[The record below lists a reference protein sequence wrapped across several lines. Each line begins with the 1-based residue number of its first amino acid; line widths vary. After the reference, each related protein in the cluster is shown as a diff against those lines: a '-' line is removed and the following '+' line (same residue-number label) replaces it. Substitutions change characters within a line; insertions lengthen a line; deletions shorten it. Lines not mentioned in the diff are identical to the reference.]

1 MLNKKQID
9 IVNYGL
15 IDATYRQSGKKCR
28 MTLAK
33 ETVGYPPFVVALFA
47 KNSPYTEAYNKQWC
61 KHLFSFQWIFRLQ
74 RQIEAGLID
83 YNVKK
88 SMVYDFLN
96 RI

>member
-47 KNSPYTEAYNKQWC
+47 KNSPYTEAYNKQYIT
-61 KHLFSFQWIFRLQ
+61 FSLLKIQ
-74 RQIEAGLID
+74 
-83 YNVKK
+83 
-88 SMVYDFLN
+88 
-96 RI
+96 